1 MEHWDAFGK
10 LNMVRLM
17 LRLTWESFF
26 PRLLIILL
34 LVLGSLAFR
43 LWLGQWDPPN
53 RFTFSSFYMAVVLSS
68 YFLGVAEAIVTCLL
82 SAGLAY
88 WAFAAPSVSWS
99 TAPVDFISMGF
110 FFLTSAV
117 DIYVINA
124 MKRAVA
130 MYKAERQRFEIL
142 AEGHA
147 ALFHDYNERTAS
159 YLSLL
164 SAILE
169 NSAKGEGSPD
179 MVLIDE
185 ASRHAFALSSL
196 HRNQMGVGGVETDFP
211 HFAKQLLENMARTA
225 GAANFAIRT
234 VADTLAIPSD
244 RAALMAIIVAE
255 WAHQALPSFQGAANA
270 EFDLN
275 FRLWDGKLH
284 LGLRVKECRDAEQLS
299 PRAIPAIKIVDVIA
313 GHLGG
318 SSYAQILG
326 NDLSFELIAPIHA
339 QSATAASSPTSPIMT
354 HPSTMTVN

>member
-1 MEHWDAFGK
+1 
-10 LNMVRLM
+10 M
-17 LRLTWESFF
+17 LRLTWGTSF
-26 PRLLIILL
+26 PRFVIVLL
-34 LVLGSLAFR
+34 LVLGSFAFR

-68 YFLGVAEAIVTCLL
+68 YFLDVAEAILTCVL

-88 WAFAAPSVSWS
+88 WAFVSPRISWNN
-99 TAPVDFISMGF
+99 AGVELISMAF

-117 DIYVINA
+117 DIYVITV
-124 MKRAVA
+124 MKRAVG

-147 ALFHDYNERTAS
+147 ALFHDYNERTAK

-164 SAILE
+164 SVILE
-169 NSAKGEGSPD
+169 NSAKGAGSPD

-196 HRNQMGVGGVETDFP
+196 HRNQRSVGGVESDFP
-211 HFAKQLLENMARTA
+211 HFAKQLLENMARNA
-225 GAANFAIRT
+225 GAAKVAVRT

-244 RAALMAIIVAE
+244 RAALLAIIVAE
-255 WAHQALPSFQGAANA
+255 WAHQALPSFKGATNV

-313 GHLGG
+313 SHLGG
-318 SSYAQILG
+318 SSYARLLG
-326 NDLSFELIAPIHA
+326 HDLSYELIAPMHA
-339 QSATAASSPTSPIMT
+339 QSVTAASSSTPPLMT